1 MILLILSLLSLFVN
15 QGYVYAGDIK
25 GKVLIQGGKGVKDAV
40 VYIDE
45 VPGGKF
51 SPPGEPAVM
60 DQRNLRFIPHVLPI
74 LVLLLPF
81 GTLILVALLI
91 LKKLNS
97 TKRRKNSV
105 RKKSS

>member
-1 MILLILSLLSLFVN
+1 MKESKGPRYLSEYLDEIVEEGRRQPLN
-15 QGYVYAGDIK
+15 
-25 GKVLIQGGKGVKDAV
+25 GKINWK
-40 VYIDE
+40 Y
-45 VPGGKF
+45 
-51 SPPGEPAVM
+51 
-60 DQRNLRFIPHVLPI
+60 I

>member
-74 LVLLLPF
+74 LV
-81 GTLILVALLI
+81 GTTVYF
-91 LKKLNS
+91 LKISSL
-97 TKRRKNSV
+97 SV
-105 RKKSS
+105 I

>member
-1 MILLILSLLSLFVN
+1 MQKNLERGFYKSIEDESKGPRYLSEYLDEIVEEGRRQPLN
-15 QGYVYAGDIK
+15 
-25 GKVLIQGGKGVKDAV
+25 GKINWK
-40 VYIDE
+40 Y
-45 VPGGKF
+45 
-51 SPPGEPAVM
+51 
-60 DQRNLRFIPHVLPI
+60 I